1 MAPVGFSGEE
11 VGHSRVVC
19 TKRCLGFDV
28 ENDPLK
34 CETLK
39 INPATT
45 QHSQQP
51 GLDSTFHKKS
61 GVLYR

>member
-19 TKRCLGFDV
+19 TKRCLVGIDV

-45 QHSQQP
+45 QKHSA
-51 GLDSTFHKKS
+51 SNSVK
-61 GVLYR
+61 

>member
-19 TKRCLGFDV
+19 TQRCLGFDV

-45 QHSQQP
+45 QQP
-51 GLDSTFHKKS
+51 GQHLSQEKRRIIS
-61 GVLYR
+61 IALL